1 MTMDR
6 LPKMKKFIYID
17 HVYQRT
23 KCTLFLFVGPDF
35 ITDPQFLITE
45 YVLVWE
51 CMSPV
56 SL

>member
-1 MTMDR
+1 MDG
-6 LPKMKKFIYID
+6 LLKMKNVIYID

-35 ITDPQFLITE
+35 ITDLYFLIKE

-51 CMSPV
+51 CMFPV

>member
-1 MTMDR
+1 MTMDG
-6 LPKMKKFIYID
+6 LLKMKNVIYID

-35 ITDPQFLITE
+35 ITDLYFLIKE
-45 YVLVWE
+45 YVLVCE
-51 CMSPV
+51 CMFPV